1 MPTRTPMQLSLSTL
15 LASGAAL
22 GHSKSLQS
30 SAYTP
35 YVYGHRSGLSII
47 DLDQT
52 LPIIRRCASL
62 VRDVV
67 KADGVVLF
75 VGTRRGH
82 ERIIDK
88 AAARL
93 EGNGFGVKSKWLPG
107 TLTNAE
113 TLWV

>member
-1 MPTRTPMQLSLSTL
+1 M
-15 LASGAAL
+15 ASGAAL
-22 GHSKSLQS
+22 GHNKALQS

-35 YVYGHRSGLSII
+35 YIYGHRSGLSII

-52 LPIIRRCASL
+52 LPIIRRCAAL

-67 KADGVVLF
+67 RADGIVLF

-82 ERIIDK
+82 ERIIEK
-88 AAARL
+88 AAERL
-93 EGNGFGVKSKWLPG
+93 GENGYGVKGKWLPG

-113 TLWV
+113 TL